1 MNDVRSPEE
10 IEREINEL
18 RAQISDTLDAVQRKL
33 SPGQILDQALS
44 YARDGGEFAARI
56 GRGMRD
62 NPIPASL
69 FGLSLGWLWYAGSR
83 GDRAAP
89 SHDDVIEAH
98 DSLEP
103 ADDELRDELLHA
115 RDATL
120 GYVRTNPL
128 TTAGVALMAGALIG
142 ALWPRRRR

>member
-33 SPGQILDQALS
+33 SPGQILDQALN

-62 NPIPASL
+62 NPLPAAL

-83 GDRAAP
+83 SDRAGGT
-89 SHDDVIEAH
+89 HDDITEARG
-98 DSLEP
+98 SLEL
-103 ADDELRDELLHA
+103 DDNDLRNDLLHA

-128 TTAGVALMAGALIG
+128 ATTAVALMAGALIG
-142 ALWPRRRR
+142 ALWSRRR